1 MKKILIFSNGEQ
13 IGDGILKLVLIYQL
27 RDRFPN
33 YQIYWATDKIKTVYD
48 SVLNKF
54 VRNYI
59 DVIWSQSNLSPYF
72 WNNISDKYELENH
85 EFDIIIDTQKTVLRT
100 IALKRIKTKQFIS
113 ATANWIFS
121 DVKPKIGHQK
131 NSFYVRNILQMFD
144 LVSTFRGEKKFKLE
158 IPENIKSMLSKI
170 FINNERYIGFAPGA
184 GQKEKIWSLKNYLI
198 VAEYF
203 EKKGLKP
210 VFFLGPSEKNLKSE
224 ILKFNSKIIFP
235 EEILKDISGVEI
247 VMASTQF
254 LSCAIGNDS
263 GTSNMLAT
271 NLCPLLKLCGPTNA
285 QKFINDDFENIHFI
299 SSRDYGGKDMSL
311 IPVEIVIEKINKLL
325 EPRSL
330 SNKPI

>member
-72 WNNISDKYELENH
+72 WNNISDKYELENY

-100 IALKRIKTKQFIS
+100 IALKRIKTKQFVS
-113 ATANWIFS
+113 AAANWIFS
-121 DVKPKIGHQK
+121 DIKPKIGYKK
-131 NSFYVRNILQMFD
+131 NTFYVRNILQMLD

-158 IPENIKSMLSKI
+158 IPVNIKGMLSKI
-170 FINNERYIGFAPGA
+170 FRKDERYIGFAPGA
-184 GQKEKIWSLKNYLI
+184 GQKEKIWSLKNYLLL
-198 VAEYF
+198 AAYF
-203 EKKGLKP
+203 EKKGFKP
-210 VFFLGPSEKNLKSE
+210 VFFLGPLEKNLKRE

-235 EEILKDISGVEI
+235 EDILKDESGVEI

-254 LSCAIGNDS
+254 LSCAVGNDS

-285 QKFINDDFENIHFI
+285 QKFINNDFENIHFI
-299 SSRDYGGKDMSL
+299 SSSDYGGKEMSL
-311 IPVEIVIEKINKLL
+311 IPVDRVIEKINKLL
-325 EPRSL
+325 GPRSS
-330 SNKPI
+330 SN